1 MLSEMIKQSSEIV
14 QKNPSDLI
22 FFRQLKKGNE
32 TIEEEF
38 DDEEVNEIVD
48 ETFKKQDF
56 ISKLTSMV
64 QLTGYFDPLYAE
76 SFVTVNKYD
85 ILF

>member
-1 MLSEMIKQSSEIV
+1 MISTQAMKKESDIV
-14 QKNPSDLI
+14 QKNPSDMI
-22 FFRQLKKGNE
+22 FFRQFKKGNE

-48 ETFKKQDF
+48 EVLRKDDF

-64 QLTGYFDPLYAE
+64 QLTGYFDPLYA
-76 SFVTVNKYD
+76 
-85 ILF
+85 